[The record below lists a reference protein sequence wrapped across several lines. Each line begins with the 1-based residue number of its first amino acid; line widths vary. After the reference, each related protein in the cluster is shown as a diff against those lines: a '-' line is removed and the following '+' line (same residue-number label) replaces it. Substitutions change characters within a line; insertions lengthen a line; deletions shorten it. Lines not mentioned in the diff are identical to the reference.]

1 MITKATTEQVY
12 KLVQRYIPE
21 GLFTPD
27 EYERLATEPWE
38 EDGDVNKTPSEIL
51 NYYEAML
58 ASADI
63 DKELKFYL
71 NKAVDAIVRGDVQA
85 ELKWFKERGIE
96 LGKQ

>member
-21 GLFTPD
+21 GLFTPE
-27 EYERLATEPWE
+27 EYATLATEPWE
-38 EDGDVNKTPSEIL
+38 EDGEVNKTPSEIL

-71 NKAVDAIVRGDVQA
+71 DKAVDAIVRGDVQA